1 MSTESPTDSHL
12 SARSLFEGNWGDC
25 AHHRAGRSRTARA
38 RYTPATPKALAVVS
52 WLWFTPVAAQAY
64 IGPGAGLSAVGSLLA
79 LLGAVLLI
87 LVGFIWYPVRRM
99 IRRRKAARAAREH
112 AEAKRPAK

>member
-1 MSTESPTDSHL
+1 MSTESPANSH
-12 SARSLFEGNWGDC
+12 C
-25 AHHRAGRSRTARA
+25 AGQRRTAHA
-38 RYTPATPKALAVVS
+38 RYIPAAPKALAVVF
-52 WLWFTPVAAQAY
+52 WLWFTPVATLAY

-99 IRRRKAARAAREH
+99 RRRRKAARAAREH